1 MTRIVRRRFAADER
15 SVPAARRFA
24 LGALENVG
32 DDVRDVVA
40 LMVSELATNALLHA
54 QTAFVVDVTLVADTD
69 EIVVAVHDGA
79 GGRPVVKD
87 PEPTDAHGRG
97 LRIVA
102 TLADRW
108 GTGRSDQEPGTVV
121 WFAVRRSGGSAT
133 TRRAG
138 GGWADEQLAV
148 RSSRLDRT
156 KSARRRGGM
165 ASPISSIGWVE
176 GSPARTE
183 GTSGTCRWRTQLAST
198 CRWRT
203 QLASPG
209 RWPACP
215 MESGVRSAHCT
226 GRFVRSILA
235 AGCRGAPARPTD
247 AGASTGRAASVSEGV
262 VAVTG
267 NLAP

>member
-54 QTAFVVDVTLVADTD
+54 QTAFVVDVTLVADAD

-79 GGRPVVKD
+79 GGRPVIKD
-87 PEPTDAHGRG
+87 PGPTDAHGRG

-102 TLADRW
+102 ALADRW

-121 WFAVRRSGGSAT
+121 WFAVRRSGRSAA
-133 TRRAG
+133 TRRAA
-138 GGWADEQLAV
+138 GGWADQQPAHSTGRCVRPMLATG
-148 RSSRLDRT
+148 RRGA
-156 KSARRRGGM
+156 SARR
-165 ASPISSIGWVE
+165 A
-176 GSPARTE
+176 
-183 GTSGTCRWRTQLAST
+183 
-198 CRWRT
+198 
-203 QLASPG
+203 
-209 RWPACP
+209 
-215 MESGVRSAHCT
+215 
-226 GRFVRSILA
+226 
-235 AGCRGAPARPTD
+235 D
-247 AGASTGRAASVSEGV
+247 AGASTRRAASVPEGV
-262 VAVTG
+262 AAGTG